1 MKPSSGKFA
10 GIVFAQASD
19 TVNVAVDRKQKA
31 VSIPSDAGLTVC
43 ISASAIRK
51 FLEQP

>member
-1 MKPSSGKFA
+1 LCSSGKFA

-19 TVNVAVDRKQKA
+19 TINIAAGRNQKA

-43 ISASAIRK
+43 IPASAIRE
-51 FLEQP
+51 FLEKH

>member
-19 TVNVAVDRKQKA
+19 TVNVAVGRKQKA

-43 ISASAIRK
+43 IPAAAIK
-51 FLEQP
+51 EFLEKH